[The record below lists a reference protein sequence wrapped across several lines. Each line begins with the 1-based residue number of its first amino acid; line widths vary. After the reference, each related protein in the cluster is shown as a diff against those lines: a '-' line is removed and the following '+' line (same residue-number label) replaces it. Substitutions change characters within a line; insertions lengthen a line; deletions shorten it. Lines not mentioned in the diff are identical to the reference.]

1 MKLKSLGANQT
12 ELTLND
18 GSQILFSY
26 ETPVCVRTE
35 AMHCGQM
42 QTRVCV
48 TAEKYS
54 RTTTGHI
61 NKWLRDNVVP
71 GTPAFLWDIQVAVPQ
86 SEIDNFVKGTTI

>member
-12 ELTLND
+12 ELILND

-35 AMHCGQM
+35 AMHYGQM

-48 TAEKYS
+48 TTEKYS
-54 RTTTGHI
+54 RTTSKHI
-61 NKWLRDNVVP
+61 NKW
-71 GTPAFLWDIQVAVPQ
+71 VANHFDVKMNVPQ
-86 SEIDNFVKGTTI
+86 SEIDNFVKGASI

>member
-48 TAEKYS
+48 TTEKYS
-54 RTTTGHI
+54 RTTSKHI
-61 NKWLRDNVVP
+61 NNWVANLS
-71 GTPAFLWDIQVAVPQ
+71 DIIQMVPQ
-86 SEIDNFVKGTTI
+86 SEIDTFVKGATI

>member
-12 ELTLND
+12 ELILND

-35 AMHCGQM
+35 AMHYGQM

-48 TAEKYS
+48 TTEKYS
-54 RTTTGHI
+54 RTTSKHI
-61 NKWLRDNVVP
+61 NNWVANLS
-71 GTPAFLWDIQVAVPQ
+71 DIIQMVPQ
-86 SEIDNFVKGTTI
+86 SEIDTFAKGATI

>member
-1 MKLKSLGANQT
+1 MKLKLIGANQT
-12 ELTLND
+12 ELQLKD

-48 TAEKYS
+48 TTEKYS
-54 RTTTGHI
+54 RTTSKHI
-61 NKWLRDNVVP
+61 NNWVANLS
-71 GTPAFLWDIQVAVPQ
+71 DIIQMVEQ
-86 SEIDNFVKGTTI
+86 SEIDNFVNGVSQ

>member
-12 ELTLND
+12 ELILND

-48 TAEKYS
+48 TTEKYS
-54 RTTTGHI
+54 RTTSKHI
-61 NKWLRDNVVP
+61 NNWVANLS
-71 GTPAFLWDIQVAVPQ
+71 DIIMMVEQ
-86 SEIDNFVKGTTI
+86 SEIDNFVKGVTI

>member
-1 MKLKSLGANQT
+1 MKLKKIGNNET
-12 ELTLND
+12 EITLND

-42 QTRVCV
+42 QTRVCF
-48 TAEKYS
+48 TTEKYS

-61 NKWLRDNVVP
+61 NKWLMVGPSGDVQM
-71 GTPAFLWDIQVAVPQ
+71 IVPQ
-86 SEIDNFVKGTTI
+86 SEIDNFVKGVTI

>member
-12 ELTLND
+12 ELILND

-48 TAEKYS
+48 TTEKYS
-54 RTTTGHI
+54 RTTSKHI
-61 NKWLRDNVVP
+61 NNWVANLS
-71 GTPAFLWDIQVAVPQ
+71 DIIQMVPQ
-86 SEIDNFVKGTTI
+86 SEIDTFAKGATI

>member
-1 MKLKSLGANQT
+1 MKLKKIGNNET
-12 ELTLND
+12 EITLND

-42 QTRVCV
+42 QTRVCF
-48 TAEKYS
+48 TTEKYS

-61 NKWLRDNVVP
+61 NKWLKDN
-71 GTPAFLWDIQVAVPQ
+71 WDVQMAVPQ
-86 SEIDNFVKGTTI
+86 SEIDNFVKGATI

>member
-35 AMHCGQM
+35 AMHCGQK

-48 TAEKYS
+48 TTEKYS
-54 RTTTGHI
+54 RTTSKHI
-61 NKWLRDNVVP
+61 NNWVANLS
-71 GTPAFLWDIQVAVPQ
+71 DIIMMVEQ
-86 SEIDNFVKGTTI
+86 SEIDNFVKGVTI